1 MAETKNAQAL
11 KTEGLRLFEEGMY
24 EEAVER
30 FGKAQE
36 LFSAQGDD
44 PEAAEMLNNLGVTY
58 RIMHRWDKAREALEE
73 AQATF
78 ARLGDRQREA
88 QALGNLGGLLAS
100 QGEQLRAQEYLRQAA
115 DVFGELEDYQKQ
127 GETLMSLG
135 AQMWKA
141 GDRRGGIA
149 AYQAGLFALENPK
162 PSQKALRRL
171 LQLADRLMG
180 GGKHLPE

>member
-1 MAETKNAQAL
+1 MAETKDARTL

-24 EEAVER
+24 EEAVQR
-30 FGKAQE
+30 FGQAQE
-36 LFSAQGDD
+36 LFSAQGEEV
-44 PEAAEMLNNLGVTY
+44 EAAEMLNNLGVAY
-58 RIMHRWDKAREALEE
+58 RIMHEWDKAQDALEE
-73 AQATF
+73 AKATF
-78 ARLGDRQREA
+78 ARLGDKQREA

-100 QGEQLRAQEYLRQAA
+100 QGERLRAQEYLRQAA
-115 DVFGELEDYQKQ
+115 DIFGELEEYQKQ

-162 PSQKALRRL
+162 SSQKALRRL
-171 LQLADRLMG
+171 LQLADRLLG
-180 GGKHLPE
+180 GGKQLPE